1 MLRIISALVVEGMIS
16 ATTMP
21 PARLGPATTARVSKP
36 ADPVDALHRSGE
48 ELFDAGDYAGARV
61 AWTQAYERVAAEES
75 TWPYRTTLLSLIV
88 TTTLSEFSGG
98 GDRAPIREAADLIDA
113 ALASELEDEIRS
125 ILEDERERLSPYLD
139 PVPSPAEA
147 PPPADD
153 GSSEDPTGDARPQ
166 GDYLIP
172 SPVWAASG
180 GVLLAGGLTALIV
193 GSRFGPRATDQVT
206 SAGDST
212 TMSPGSTFIQDERRK
227 GTGWMVAG
235 GAVAAVGV
243 TALVIGIVRLAR
255 HRNR

>member
-1 MLRIISALVVEGMIS
+1 MLRIISAVVVEGLLS
-16 ATTMP
+16 TTVMP
-21 PARLGPATTARVSKP
+21 PARLSPATAVSLSAP
-36 ADPVDALHRSGE
+36 ADPVEALHRSGE

-61 AWTQAYERVAAEES
+61 AWTQAYERVTPDEN

-98 GDRAPIREAADLIDA
+98 GDRASIREAADLVDA
-113 ALASELEDEIRS
+113 ALASELDDEIRM

-147 PPPADD
+147 PPPVDD
-153 GSSEDPTGDARPQ
+153 GPQGDLPEDTGPK

-172 SPVWAASG
+172 SPVWVGSG
-180 GVLLAGGLTALIV
+180 GVLLAGGLAGLIV
-193 GSRFGPRATDQVT
+193 GSRFGPRATDQVM

-212 TMSPGSTFIQDERRK
+212 SVAPGSTFISDERRK

-255 HRNR
+255 DRKR